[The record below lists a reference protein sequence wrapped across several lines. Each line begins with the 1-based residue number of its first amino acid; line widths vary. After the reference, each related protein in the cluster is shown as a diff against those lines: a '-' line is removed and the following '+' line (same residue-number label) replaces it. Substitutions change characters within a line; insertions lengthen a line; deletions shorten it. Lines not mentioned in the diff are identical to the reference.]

1 MKGCHI
7 QILSKFLCGGSIV
20 GRPTICNGYKMG
32 KAAFIFP
39 GQGAQYIGMGK
50 DFYDKYEDSK
60 AIYQKASEVLGID
73 MAELCF
79 EDNDRINITEFTQI
93 AMVTTCM
100 AMLAQVQKTGIKP
113 EVSAGLSLGEYP
125 ALMTSGVISFEEGIN
140 VVRQRG
146 ILMQEAVEPGAG
158 AMSAVLGMDNALIE
172 KVLKD
177 IEGIVT
183 IANYNCP
190 GQTVI
195 SGQKKAVGTAGEELV
210 KNGAKRVI
218 PLNVSGPFHS
228 PMLKEAGE
236 KLYEILGKIQ
246 INEPVIPYTA
256 NVNAELIHNKDD
268 IRNLL
273 AKQVYSSVKWQQ
285 SVENIIAAGVDTFI
299 EIGPGKTLSAFI
311 KKIDKSCKVINI
323 EKTEDLEKLQEVIGC

>member
-1 MKGCHI
+1 
-7 QILSKFLCGGSIV
+7 
-20 GRPTICNGYKMG
+20 MG
-32 KAAFIFP
+32 KTAFIFP

-60 AIYQKASEVLGID
+60 EIYQKASDILGID
-73 MAELCF
+73 MAALCF
-79 EDNDRINITEFTQI
+79 EENEKINITEYTQI

-100 AMLAQVQKTGIKP
+100 AMLVQVMKSGIKSK
-113 EVSAGLSLGEYP
+113 VSAGLSLGEYP
-125 ALMTSGVISFEEGIN
+125 ALMASGVMSFEEGIK
-140 VVRQRG
+140 VVRERG
-146 ILMQEAVEPGAG
+146 ILMQEAVKPGEG
-158 AMSAVLGMDNALIE
+158 AMSAVLGMENVLIE

-177 IEGIVT
+177 IKGIVT
-183 IANYNCP
+183 VANYNCP

-195 SGQKKAVGTAGEELV
+195 SGQKKAVEAAGEELV

-218 PLNVSGPFHS
+218 PLKVSGPFHS

-236 KLYEILGKIQ
+236 KLYEALGDIQ
-246 INEPVIPYTA
+246 MNEPVVPYTA
-256 NVNAELIHNKDD
+256 NVNAELIHKKDG

-285 SVENIIAAGVDTFI
+285 SVEHIIAAGVDTFI

-311 KKIDKSCKVINI
+311 KKIDKSCKVINV
-323 EKTEDLEKLQEVIGC
+323 EKIEDLDKLQEVVGC